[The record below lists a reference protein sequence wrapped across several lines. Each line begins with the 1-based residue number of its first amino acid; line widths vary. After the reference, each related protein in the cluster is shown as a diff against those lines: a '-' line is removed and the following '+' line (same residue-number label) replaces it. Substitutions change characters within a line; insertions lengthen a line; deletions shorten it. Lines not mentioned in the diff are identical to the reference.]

1 MSRYENR
8 RKHYRCHNCGTI
20 VGLQDRFCVNCGSRV
35 RKRSIG
41 PLVGVVVILV
51 ILLIATAV
59 TRPLPQPYTPTTE
72 TSQSSF
78 TSVPAPYIQLRAE
91 VDESGYWTRSDADLP
106 LYNCSVVF
114 RVYNEGTKTA
124 ENVVITTLMDGR
136 QMLYPLTISIDPRNQ
151 WNLTIVLFLIS
162 YDEPEMP
169 HQVSLAASHR
179 ESSDATSIWFT
190 VGGLPR
196 RSLDYWNPE
205 VAKLFIT
212 PNNVVVKNLL
222 KEISRS
228 YAEEPMWMAI
238 QNWVEDNIRY
248 ANDSQVYGGDYW
260 QLPRETIRIR
270 SGDCEDCAV
279 LMVSLYRAAGYDA
292 ERVFVITGTSEAG
305 GGHAWVRVE
314 INETYKGVYY
324 GQIEWLPTPGGIIFT
339 PKYAFNDVYFYDLHA
354 D

>member
-1 MSRYENR
+1 MAKNR
-8 RKHYRCHNCGTI
+8 ICHNCGAI
-20 VGLQDRFCVNCGSRV
+20 VGSEDTFCVNCGSRI
-35 RKRSIG
+35 RKRNIG
-41 PLVGVVVILV
+41 ALVGVAFIL
-51 ILLIATAV
+51 ILLLVVASLR
-59 TRPLPQPYTPTTE
+59 RPLPQPEPYTSTE
-72 TSQSSF
+72 TTGPS
-78 TSVPAPYIQLRAE
+78 PKPYVQLRVE
-91 VDESGYWTRSDADLP
+91 LEQSGYWTRSDADLP

-114 RVYNEGTKTA
+114 RVYNDGTKTA
-124 ENVVITTLMDGR
+124 ENVAITTLMDGR
-136 QMLYPLTISIDPRNQ
+136 QMLYPFTTSIGPRDE
-151 WNLTIVLFLIS
+151 WNLSIVLFLVS
-162 YDEPEMP
+162 YDETETS
-169 HQVSLAASHR
+169 HQVSLVASHQ
-179 ESSDATSIWFT
+179 ESSSATSIWLT

-212 PNNVVVKNLL
+212 PNDVVVKNLL

-314 INETYKGVYY
+314 VNETYKGVYY

-339 PKYAFNDVYFYDLHA
+339 PKYAFNDVYFYDLQA